1 MGIIERGDIALGLVQ
16 HQIDFLLALHAAVV
30 ELHLVGGQHL
40 GAQHGDDL
48 SVDRHEARRDEVV
61 GLAARADARL
71 GEETV
76 QAHFARLFH
85 RIVFRIRSRLVVL
98 FAESAGLIGF
108 VAEFAAGEFLVA
120 EFLIP
125 ELLGAGFLLPESG
138 FFAECPAGTLP
149 LLTAGTV
156 GVVTGLIAERAGFV
170 PERTVGLVA
179 VEGVART
186 VAVVE
191 IAAGT
196 VALLAVR
203 TFEKRAVVG
212 REMRVVRS
220 PAFGLTV
227 TGRLLRIGSI
237 SLQTRATLDTLRRS
251 NYGALALVASE
262 ALEHRGRVVFGIF
275 HRFCSTNIKVSG
287 QR

>member
-1 MGIIERGDIALGLVQ
+1 MTTCPLTD
-16 HQIDFLLALHAAVV
+16 
-30 ELHLVGGQHL
+30 
-40 GAQHGDDL
+40 
-48 SVDRHEARRDEVV
+48 RDEVV

-98 FAESAGLIGF
+98 LAESAGLIGF

-138 FFAECPAGTLP
+138 FFAECPAG
-149 LLTAGTV
+149 AV

-186 VAVVE
+186 VVVIE